1 MKRRLLNLLTDC
13 REKRWV
19 FLLLSST
26 RAVRAMACLN
36 HYFPGPHTWRTQ
48 SPAVPSPPPSS
59 HVFTLQLCSRNGYSV
74 VRNFCGIKFPP
85 VLESYIQTHPICFWL
100 INVRKVSWHTFQQP
114 YKIFLTQ
121 LGTVYIEVGDLRYLL
136 CWGNPPVHTQISRFI
151 FFTFTWYVG

>member
-26 RAVRAMACLN
+26 RAVRAMACSN
-36 HYFPGPHTWRTQ
+36 HYFPGPHTWRAQ

-85 VLESYIQTHPICFWL
+85 VLESYIQTHPQPRPQGFSLKKWVGREKALASAGHVYSLNIPEKL
-100 INVRKVSWHTFQQP
+100 IYMQP
-114 YKIFLTQ
+114 AGFALTE
-121 LGTVYIEVGDLRYLL
+121 GSNNGK
-136 CWGNPPVHTQISRFI
+136 
-151 FFTFTWYVG
+151 

>member
-26 RAVRAMACLN
+26 RAVRAMACSN
-36 HYFPGPHTWRTQ
+36 HYFPGPHTWRAQ

-85 VLESYIQTHPICFWL
+85 VLESYIQTHPQPRPQGFSLKKFFEGKALGTRLTHPICFWL
-100 INVRKVSWHTFQQP
+100 INVRKSFMTHLSTTVQD
-114 YKIFLTQ
+114 IFNSIRDCLH
-121 LGTVYIEVGDLRYLL
+121 
-136 CWGNPPVHTQISRFI
+136 WGGGP
-151 FFTFTWYVG
+151 